1 MLKKFLK
8 TTWNA
13 GCIIRDLW
21 HHYRNYAYVAG
32 KWSMHIQ
39 TECIIYGC
47 TVMYNTPARYVLCGW
62 LFWSTCLTFADYEGV
77 ENELWGII
85 KSWSSVQTIHS
96 GGAALWFHQ
105 TVCNE
110 ATAEEVSW
118 YSEGCV
124 KLPGIK
130 QAICYL
136 SPEWAYW
143 RKKNWA
149 KFVPCEMKL
158 PCWWTVT
165 SFISKERLHQNTR
178 RLRICL

>member
-1 MLKKFLK
+1 MKCRLYNQGLV
-8 TTWNA
+8 TSLPQL
-13 GCIIRDLW
+13 CLCSRDVK
-21 HHYRNYAYVAG
+21 YAY
-32 KWSMHIQ
+32 SD

-143 RKKNWA
+143 RKKNRA